1 MESKRAYF
9 RRLVDRHGMTEDAA
23 IESMAKQFDR
33 RSAQEVAELR
43 RLVGAGAPPAPASQ
57 STTERPQ

>member
-9 RRLVDRHGMTEDAA
+9 RRLVDKHGMSEDAA
-23 IESMAKQFDR
+23 IESMARQFDR

-43 RLVGAGAPPAPASQ
+43 RLVGAAPPGASQ
-57 STTERPQ
+57 STERTNP